1 MIRKFCDRCGSSE
14 DEGIVVRWLPSE
26 KGGLVFDLCKVCEAL
41 LQETFLRGVL
51 VREEKPATLVVP
63 ELKPEGVY
71 ATMAAKGRAGRQA
84 WKEAGEALPG
94 APKAA
99 EEPAGADEA
108 PVPLP
113 AKRKKQ
119 VAQEATE

>member
-14 DEGIVVRWLPSE
+14 DEGVVVRWLPSE

-41 LQETFLRGVL
+41 LREAFLKGVL
-51 VREEKPATLVVP
+51 VRE
-63 ELKPEGVY
+63 PEGVY
-71 ATMAAKGRAGRQA
+71 ATKAAKASGRQA

-99 EEPAGADEA
+99 EESAGADEA
-108 PVPLP
+108 PVP
-113 AKRKKQ
+113 AKRKKH

>member
-14 DEGIVVRWLPSE
+14 DEGVVVRWLPSE

-41 LQETFLRGVL
+41 LQETFLKGVL
-51 VREEKPATLVVP
+51 VRE
-63 ELKPEGVY
+63 PEGVY
-71 ATMAAKGRAGRQA
+71 ATKAAKARAGRQA
-84 WKEAGEALPG
+84 WKEAGEQLPG

-108 PVPLP
+108 PAPP
-113 AKRKKQ
+113 AKRKRTG
-119 VAQEATE
+119 AGET